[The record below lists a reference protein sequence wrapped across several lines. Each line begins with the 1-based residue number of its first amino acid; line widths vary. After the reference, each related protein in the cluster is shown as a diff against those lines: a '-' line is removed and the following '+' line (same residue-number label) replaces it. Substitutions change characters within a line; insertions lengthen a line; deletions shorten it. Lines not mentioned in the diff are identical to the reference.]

1 MSEFLFFFHRS
12 LWHDSG
18 RSLLWLFIY
27 PRRHMC
33 QCARWTRSVCWL
45 YSLTRILNVFT
56 YTISVGGYE
65 SKLSLYVVC
74 KFFLYTSFFIIGF
87 TIKTLEQTFK
97 RGNSPP
103 EMSTSLYMVSDCPIA
118 CRVLGDR
125 GFFLEENESVFWQW
139 IFIFDI

>member
-1 MSEFLFFFHRS
+1 MTRFRQEFIMI
-12 LWHDSG
+12 
-18 RSLLWLFIY
+18 IY
-27 PRRHMC
+27 LPKKAYVSVRALDALC
-33 QCARWTRSVCWL
+33 VCWL

-97 RGNSPP
+97 RGNSLPWN
-103 EMSTSLYMVSDCPIA
+103 EHITLHGIWLSYCLS
-118 CRVLGDR
+118 
-125 GFFLEENESVFWQW
+125 GFRDIEDFYEENESVFWQW